1 MPKRGKRNRY
11 GYWDRGI
18 YIDIEYSRDGPT
30 TWMAYDDWPTDRP
43 NIGGGF
49 AMRADEAEQQAL
61 LFVDE
66 RTGRERGEVPAARRR
81 KQ

>member
-1 MPKRGKRNRY
+1 MPRKKKRNRY

-18 YIDIEYSRDGPT
+18 YIEIEYSKDGPS
-30 TWMAYDDWPTDRP
+30 TWLAYDEWPTKRP
-43 NIGGGF
+43 NIGGAF

-66 RTGRERGEVPAARRR
+66 HTGRPRQNMTEARRR
-81 KQ
+81 KE